1 MSRVRTYFA
10 ARIGNDQLNVKLATL
25 RERVNDYWCGLRY
38 VVAAI
43 AKVEGVARD
52 RVDRIFVMRAA
63 AIELNS
69 QRLVAVIDVTGDHCD
84 WGGID

>member
-10 ARIGNDQLNVKLATL
+10 ARIGNDQLDVKLAAL
-25 RERVNDYWCGLRY
+25 RKRVNDDRRGLRY

-43 AKVEGVARD
+43 AKVEGVARYG
-52 RVDRIFVMRAA
+52 VDRIFVTRAA

-69 QRLVAVIDVTGDHCD
+69 QGLVAVIDITDDHRD
-84 WGGID
+84 RGSID